1 MVNFCQENNISLKQ
15 STPYYPKGNGLPE
28 SSNKNIVNSIKKM
41 LFENKR
47 SWDSKLK
54 FSLWADRVTIKKSIG
69 TSPFQLVYGTDVVF
83 LVQLITPV
91 IKFVQKIE
99 EEPDDIRR
107 RMFQI
112 VQLQQER
119 EAIKDT
125 AEKHQKRMKDKFDK
139 KS

>member
-1 MVNFCQENNISLKQ
+1 
-15 STPYYPKGNGLPE
+15 
-28 SSNKNIVNSIKKM
+28 M
-41 LFENKR
+41 LFEKKR

-54 FSLWADRVTIKKSIG
+54 FALWADRVTIKKSIG
-69 TSPFQLVYGTDVVF
+69 TSPFRLVYGTDAIF
-83 LVQLITPV
+83 PVQLVTPV
-91 IKFVQKIE
+91 IKFVQEIE

-125 AEKHQKRMKDKFDK
+125 AEKHQKRMKDSFDK
-139 KS
+139 KSKKRDVRSW